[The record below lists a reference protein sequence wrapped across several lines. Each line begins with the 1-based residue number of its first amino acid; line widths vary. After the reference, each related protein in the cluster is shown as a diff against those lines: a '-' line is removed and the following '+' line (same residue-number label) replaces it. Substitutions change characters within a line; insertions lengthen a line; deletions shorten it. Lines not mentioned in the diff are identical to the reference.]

1 VRLRLAAAVAAA
13 TLPLVLA
20 PVASLVA
27 LAPPAEADPVPGP
40 PYVDHVEWAKWGDM
54 SSLRVYPTV
63 SGREASLVATTT
75 AGDEAWAEVLRL
87 APDADMP
94 TMWHQF
100 MCHWEFA
107 ELAQPGKVSWNLEPW
122 RNLVS
127 DEEMAKARCNPG
139 GTEEPF

>member
-1 VRLRLAAAVAAA
+1 VRLLFAAAIAAVTA
-13 TLPLVLA
+13 PLLLA
-20 PVASLVA
+20 PVAALVA
-27 LAPPAEADPVPGP
+27 LAPPAEADPAP
-40 PYVDHVEWAKWGDM
+40 PYVDHVQWAKWGDM
-54 SSLRVYPTV
+54 SSLRVYPTE

-75 AGDEAWAEVLRL
+75 AEDEAWAEVLRL

-122 RNLVS
+122 RNEVS
-127 DEEMAKARCNPG
+127 DEEMANARCNPG